1 MRKIKITESTLIKI
15 IETAMDLELYTSTPN
30 QPSGQYNKDIET
42 STEEIVL
49 KLKELL
55 NMFETGKKVSTTNR
69 QKIHKAIDY
78 LNDAYEK
85 IKYDS

>member
-1 MRKIKITESTLIKI
+1 MRKIKITESNLIKI

-55 NMFETGKKVSTTNR
+55 NMFETGKKVSTTNK
-69 QKIHKAIDY
+69 QKVYKAIDY
-78 LNDAYEK
+78 LNDTYEK

>member
-1 MRKIKITESTLIKI
+1 MKPQWIWNYI
-15 IETAMDLELYTSTPN
+15 P
-30 QPSGQYNKDIET
+30 QPQTSGQYNKDIET

-85 IKYDS
+85 IKYNS